1 MIHENLKKIRLAK
14 SVTQLY
20 LAEKVGISNM
30 AYSRM
35 ESGKTKMD
43 AEVLKV
49 LSKVLDIEVDIF
61 FNNELTESVILKL
74 HPKEVV

>member
-14 SVTQLY
+14 GMTQLH
-20 LAEKVGISNM
+20 LAKKLDISNM

-43 AEVLKV
+43 AEILKV
-49 LSKVLDIEVDIF
+49 LSKELDVRVEIF
-61 FNNELTESVILKL
+61 FENILTESVILDMEV
-74 HPKEVV
+74 KEVV